1 MTNAIVCKVFTFAE
15 WLAAGIT
22 GEGGGGGGRENKKI
36 GEHYIINVMI
46 NKLQEIIDE

>member
-1 MTNAIVCKVFTFAE
+1 MQLFGKCLHLQNGLPQK
-15 WLAAGIT
+15 LLGR
-22 GEGGGGGGRENKKI
+22 GGKNKKI